1 MTFSNTNF
9 DMGSVLNKLRAIAED
24 TETDAVQA
32 QAKAAHHDP
41 DMETGGKEIDQNSFS
56 RAMNR
61 LAAIK
66 DAVGEEHYNDLRT
79 GVRAMYMNHRPN
91 LKQMTALMDLL
102 ETMLSYVAEDNSL
115 FQRLKA
121 DLNKD
126 TEGTGKQWPYAGQD
140 NSSNDATA
148 PQTTKAPE
156 IGAPDT
162 ATPVQGMRD
171 IKTA

>member
-9 DMGSVLNKLRAIAED
+9 DMGSVLNKLRAIEED
-24 TETDAVQA
+24 IGDTT
-32 QAKAAHHDP
+32 HHDP
-41 DMETGGKEIDQNSFS
+41 EMTGAGKEIDNNSFS
-56 RAMNR
+56 RTMIR

-66 DAVGEEHYNDLRT
+66 DAVDEDHFNDLRA

-91 LKQMTALMDLL
+91 LRQMTALMDLL
-102 ETMLSYVAEDNSL
+102 ETVLSYVAEDTSL
-115 FQRLKA
+115 FQRLKS

-126 TEGTGKQWPYAGQD
+126 AQGADDMASGSEAFPSGAG
-140 NSSNDATA
+140 

-162 ATPVQGMRD
+162 ATPVAGMRD
-171 IKTA
+171 MKTA

>member
-24 TETDAVQA
+24 NETDPM
-32 QAKAAHHDP
+32 HHDP
-41 DMETGGKEIDQNSFS
+41 EMTGAGKEIDNSSFS
-56 RAMNR
+56 RTMVR

-66 DAVGEEHYNDLRT
+66 DAVDEDHFNDLKA

-91 LKQMTALMDLL
+91 LRQMTALMDLL
-102 ETMLSYVAEDNSL
+102 ETVLSYVAEDNSL
-115 FQRLKA
+115 FQRLKS

-126 TEGTGKQWPYAGQD
+126 AQGADDMASGSEAFPSGA
-140 NSSNDATA
+140 A

-156 IGAPDT
+156 IGAPNT
-162 ATPVQGMRD
+162 AVPNAGMRD
-171 IKTA
+171 IKSA

>member
-9 DMGSVLNKLRAIAED
+9 DMGSVLNKLRAIEED
-24 TETDAVQA
+24 IGDTTR
-32 QAKAAHHDP
+32 HDP
-41 DMETGGKEIDQNSFS
+41 EMAGAGKEIDNNSFS
-56 RAMNR
+56 RTMTR

-66 DAVGEEHYNDLRT
+66 DAVDEEHFNDLKA

-91 LKQMTALMDLL
+91 LRQMTALMDLL
-102 ETMLSYVAEDNSL
+102 ETVLSYVAEDNSL
-115 FQRLKA
+115 FQRLKS

-126 TEGTGKQWPYAGQD
+126 AQSTDNMDSGSEAFPSGAG
-140 NSSNDATA
+140 

-162 ATPVQGMRD
+162 ATPVAGMRD
-171 IKTA
+171 MKTA

>member
-9 DMGSVLNKLRAIAED
+9 DMGSVLNKLRAIEED
-24 TETDAVQA
+24 IGDTTR
-32 QAKAAHHDP
+32 HDP
-41 DMETGGKEIDQNSFS
+41 EMGGAGKEIDNNSFS
-56 RAMNR
+56 RTMVR

-66 DAVGEEHYNDLRT
+66 DAVDEEHFNDLKA

-91 LKQMTALMDLL
+91 LQQMTALMDLL
-102 ETMLSYVAEDNSL
+102 ETVLSYVAEDNSL
-115 FQRLKA
+115 FQRLKS

-126 TEGTGKQWPYAGQD
+126 AQAQD
-140 NSSNDATA
+140 DMASGSEAFPSGAA

-162 ATPVQGMRD
+162 ATPVAGMRD
-171 IKTA
+171 MKTA